1 MLGPQGETGMAEAL
15 AHGIEVI
22 PTDGALGAE
31 IRGLDLRAIDR
42 ETFEAIRTA
51 WHRHLVV
58 VFRDQDL
65 GDDLSRFSRRFGEL
79 DPAPVDTQGMP
90 SIPEHPEIAVISNII
105 EDGEP
110 IDALGAYEAAWHTDM
125 SYRAEPPSASLLYAL
140 EIPEEGGDTGFA
152 NMYLAWEKLPAAL
165 RDRAKGRA
173 IKHDASHDSA
183 GQLRRGFGVPANPG
197 EAPGARHPIIR
208 THPAT
213 GREALFLGRRRNAY
227 VDGLGLE
234 ASESL
239 LDALWA
245 FATRPEFTWR
255 HQWAPGDLVVWDN
268 RCTLHRRDAFD
279 ADARRLMLR
288 TQVKGSR
295 PV

>member
-1 MLGPQGETGMAEAL
+1 MAEGL

-22 PTDGALGAE
+22 PTGAALGAE
-31 IRGLDLRAIDR
+31 IRGLDVRAVDR
-42 ETFEAIRTA
+42 ETFEAIRTV

-65 GDDLSRFSRRFGEL
+65 AGDLSRFSRWFGEL
-79 DPAPVDTQGMP
+79 DPAPVDTRGMP

-110 IDALGAYEAAWHTDM
+110 IGALGAYEAAWHTDM
-125 SYRAEPPSASLLYAL
+125 SYRAEPPSASLLFAL
-140 EIPEEGGDTGFA
+140 EVPEEGGDTGFA
-152 NMYLAWEKLPAAL
+152 NMYLACEELPAAL
-165 RDRAKGRA
+165 RDRAEGRA

-183 GQLRRGFGVPANPG
+183 GQLRRGVEAPANPG
-197 EAPGARHPIIR
+197 EAPGVSHPIIR

-227 VDGLGLE
+227 VDGLPSA
-234 ASESL
+234 ASEAL

-245 FATRPEFTWR
+245 FATRPEFTCH

>member
-1 MLGPQGETGMAEAL
+1 
-15 AHGIEVI
+15 
-22 PTDGALGAE
+22 
-31 IRGLDLRAIDR
+31 
-42 ETFEAIRTA
+42 
-51 WHRHLVV
+51 
-58 VFRDQDL
+58 
-65 GDDLSRFSRRFGEL
+65 
-79 DPAPVDTQGMP
+79 
-90 SIPEHPEIAVISNII
+90 
-105 EDGEP
+105 
-110 IDALGAYEAAWHTDM
+110 
-125 SYRAEPPSASLLYAL
+125 
-140 EIPEEGGDTGFA
+140 
-152 NMYLAWEKLPAAL
+152 L
-165 RDRAKGRA
+165 RDRAWGRA

-183 GQLRRGFGVPANPG
+183 GQLRRGFEVPANPA
-197 EAPGARHPIIR
+197 EAPGVSHPIIR

-227 VDGLGLE
+227 VDGLGLA
-234 ASESL
+234 ASEAL

-245 FATRPEFTWR
+245 FATRPEFTWH

>member
-1 MLGPQGETGMAEAL
+1 MAETIG
-15 AHGIEVI
+15 HGIEVI
-22 PTDGALGAE
+22 PTDAALGAE
-31 IRGLDLRAIDR
+31 IGGLDLRAVDR
-42 ETFEAIRTA
+42 ETFEAIRTV
-51 WHRHLVV
+51 WHRHLVI

-65 GDDLSRFSRRFGEL
+65 ADDLSRFSRRFGEL

-90 SIPEHPEIAVISNII
+90 SIPDHPEIAVISNII

-110 IDALGAYEAAWHTDM
+110 IGALGAYEAAWHTDM
-125 SYRAEPPSASLLYAL
+125 SYRPEPPSASLLFAL
-140 EIPEEGGDTGFA
+140 EVPEEGGDTGFA
-152 NMYLAWEKLPAAL
+152 NMYLACEKLPGPL
-165 RDRAKGRA
+165 RDRADGRA

-183 GQLRRGFGVPANPG
+183 GRLRRGFEAPADPA
-197 EAPGARHPIIR
+197 EAPGASHPIIR

-213 GREALFLGRRRNAY
+213 GREALFLGRRRNAT
-227 VDGLGLE
+227 VDGLGSA
-234 ASESL
+234 ASEAL

-255 HQWAPGDLVVWDN
+255 HRWAAGDLVVWDN

>member
-1 MLGPQGETGMAEAL
+1 MAEAPP
-15 AHGIEVI
+15 HGIEVI
-22 PTDGALGAE
+22 PMGAALGAE
-31 IRGLDLRAIDR
+31 IRGLDLRAI
-42 ETFEAIRTA
+42 ESQTVEAIRTA

-58 VFRDQDL
+58 VFRDQDMA
-65 GDDLSRFSRRFGEL
+65 GDLSRFSRRFGEL

-90 SIPEHPEIAVISNII
+90 SIPEHPEIAVISNIV
-105 EDGEP
+105 EDGAP
-110 IDALGAYEAAWHTDM
+110 IGALGAFEAAWHTDM
-125 SYRAEPPSASLLYAL
+125 SYRPEPPSASLLFAL
-140 EIPEEGGDTGFA
+140 EVPDEGGDTGFA
-152 NMYLAWEKLPAAL
+152 NMYLACQELSAAL
-165 RDRAKGRA
+165 RDRAEGRA

-183 GQLRRGFGVPANPG
+183 GQLRRRFEVPANPR
-197 EAPGARHPIIR
+197 EAPGASHPIIR

-213 GREALFLGRRRNAY
+213 SAKALFLGRRRNAY
-227 VDGLGLE
+227 VDGLEMAESE
-234 ASESL
+234 AL

-245 FATRPEFTWR
+245 FATRPEFTWH

-295 PV
+295 PA